1 MSYPSEPDA
10 AVGADPVPGSAVGP
24 ITAPPAGRGLRTV
37 IVAGS
42 TLDSPL
48 EVARPAAAGLLIAA
62 DSGAQVLFDVGLRP
76 HVVVGD
82 MDSVPPE
89 TLVALRQ
96 AGVEVVLLRPDKDET
111 DLEVALQLAVER
123 GAGAI
128 TVFGALG
135 GPRLD
140 HLLASVLLLTA
151 PYLRGHD
158 VRLVDGRHEMFL
170 ARQDVVVEGGPG
182 ELVTLLPLTAVVLD
196 VWTEGLRYRLRGE
209 PLRQAAARGVS
220 NELEGVAARVRH
232 GAGELLVIH
241 YREEC
246 ADDE

>member
-1 MSYPSEPDA
+1 VSYASDEDTGDPAPRSALGPVVSPPD
-10 AVGADPVPGSAVGP
+10 
-24 ITAPPAGRGLRTV
+24 GRALRAV

-48 EVARPAAAGLLIAA
+48 DARTLAAADLLVAA
-62 DSGAQVLFDVGLRP
+62 DAGAQALLDLGLSP
-76 HVVVGD
+76 HLVVGD
-82 MDSVPPE
+82 MDSVRVE
-89 TLVALRQ
+89 TLAALRRS
-96 AGVEVVLLRPDKDET
+96 GVEVVQLRPDKDET

-151 PYLRGHD
+151 PYLRGRD
-158 VRLVDGRHEMFL
+158 VRLVDGRHRMFL
-170 ARQDVVVEGGPG
+170 AHRDVAFEGAPG
-182 ELVTLLPLTAVVLD
+182 NLVTLLPLTSVVLD

-209 PLRQAAARGVS
+209 PLRQSAARGVS
-220 NELEGVAARVRH
+220 NEFEGVAARVRH
-232 GAGELLVIH
+232 AVGELLVIH
-241 YREEC
+241 YHEER
-246 ADDE
+246 AGDE